1 MQFNARQIGHFEHF
15 REKRAHMVEM
25 RKNAFGAVATF
36 AAENFIA
43 VDTEPVE
50 KILLFIHSFLDESRQ
65 DSSNGVEFSRM
76 RFEIGMQTGEISPHV
91 WNLCLAYSVS
101 NNRRNQ
107 QRVSSGLCLLPS
119 DLLGSP

>member
-76 RFEIGMQTGEISPHV
+76 HFEIGMKADEV
-91 WNLCLAYSVS
+91 
-101 NNRRNQ
+101 
-107 QRVSSGLCLLPS
+107 
-119 DLLGSP
+119 